1 MVTDDVGALT
11 WVSPSVRSVLGY
23 EPDDLIGRS
32 AFELLVDD
40 DAELAAVEWQR
51 IARNVHTHPPM
62 VYRIRHADGHE
73 IPMTIYAAN
82 VLDDPLVGGVLMA
95 LDDVT
100 DWVSPDEHTRQR
112 EAFAHALLRASA
124 DLVVVTDADG
134 TVRYVSPAVE
144 PMLGYQPG
152 DILGRDTVDLIH
164 PEERDGARDLL
175 RRLDEVS
182 GSAEPSEVRVRHR
195 DGSWR
200 IISVVITDCRD
211 DTAVGGVVFNLR
223 DVTTRRR
230 AEQLVVEQAELLEAV
245 ARGAP
250 LEITLQKIGLMIE
263 HSRPGA
269 ACAIATFE
277 QDGSVRVR
285 SAPNLPGSVVNAI
298 DDAPVGS
305 ALHTSMWH
313 PGPDRWV
320 ELGPDELAGSPLVVS
335 EDRRRC
341 WVGQVTTPAEG
352 IRLGVIVVFD
362 GGTEDVDEDDRSLLD
377 RAVTLVS
384 IAVER
389 RRFESALEYQAMYDP
404 LTGLPNRSLLRSRVQ
419 DALVRASRLD
429 TGVAVLFI
437 DLDRFRVVN
446 DSVGHA
452 IGDELLRAV
461 TERFRGVLR
470 PGDTLGRF
478 GGDSFVVVCAR
489 VAGEP
494 AAIAAA
500 ERFARELQE
509 PFRID
514 DGEVF
519 VTASIGIALADDAT
533 VAAETLI
540 RNADVA
546 MYRAKDQ
553 GRNQHVVF
561 QETVD
566 RRAVEQLALEQALR
580 AGIDNGEFELYFQPA
595 VRLEDGAMT
604 KVEALVRW
612 MRPGHG
618 IVPPAQFI
626 PLAEETGLVV
636 ALGRWVTEHACRQA
650 SAWPALPGGGRV
662 EVAIN
667 LSARQLADPSVLED
681 VERAIVES
689 GADPSHI
696 CFEVTESALVHDVD
710 RAIDRLKALKALGVK
725 IAIDD
730 FGTGYATL
738 DYVRRFTMADY
749 LKIDRSFIDG
759 VEREGSQE
767 AAIVRAA
774 IALAASLGLTVVAE
788 GVETLFQME
797 ALRDL
802 GCELA
807 QGYLFSR
814 PLPAADAVE
823 LLTSPP

>member
-1 MVTDDVGALT
+1 MHA
-11 WVSPSVRSVLGY
+11 VLGY
-23 EPDDLIGRS
+23 DADELIGRS
-32 AFELLVDD
+32 AFELLIDD
-40 DAELAAVEWQR
+40 DAELAAIEWQR
-51 IARNVHTHPPM
+51 IARNIHTHPPM
-62 VYRIRHADGHE
+62 VYRIRHADGGE
-73 IPMTIYAAN
+73 VPMTIYASN
-82 VLDDPLVGGVLMA
+82 VLDDPRVNGVVMA
-95 LDDVT
+95 LDDVS
-100 DWVSPDEHTRQR
+100 DWVSPDEHSRQR

-134 TVRYVSPAVE
+134 LVRYVSPAVE
-144 PMLGYQPG
+144 TVLGYQPNE
-152 DILGRDTVDLIH
+152 IIGRNKLDLIH
-164 PEERDGARDLL
+164 PDEREEASQLMRRFDDQPGPLGA
-175 RRLDEVS
+175 
-182 GSAEPSEVRVRHR
+182 SEVRVRHR
-195 DGSWR
+195 NGSWR
-200 IISVVITDCRD
+200 VLSVVTTDCRED
-211 DTAVGGVVFNLR
+211 VAVGGVVFNLR

-263 HSRPGA
+263 HSRPGCT
-269 ACAIATFE
+269 CAIATFE
-277 QDGSVRVR
+277 PDGALRVR
-285 SAPNLPGSVVNAI
+285 AAPNLPGSVVNAV
-298 DDAPVGS
+298 DDTPESS
-305 ALHTSMWH
+305 ALHWAVAEA
-313 PGPDRWV
+313 GEARWV
-320 ELGPDELAGSPLVVS
+320 ELGAEDLADTPHLGA
-335 EDRRRC
+335 DGRRRC
-341 WVGQVTTPAEG
+341 WVGQVTTPADG
-352 IRLGVIVVFD
+352 VRLGVILVFD
-362 GGTEDVDEDDRSLLD
+362 DGTEELDEEARSLLD
-377 RAVTLVS
+377 RAITLAS

-489 VAGEP
+489 VAGET
-494 AAIAAA
+494 AAVAAA
-500 ERFARELQE
+500 ERFARELEE

-580 AGIDNGEFELYFQPA
+580 SGIDHHEFELYYQPA
-595 VRLEDGAMT
+595 VRLEDGVMT

-618 IVPPAQFI
+618 IVAPASFI

-636 ALGRWVTEHACRQA
+636 PLGRWITDAACRCA
-650 SAWPALPGGGRV
+650 ADWPVLPDGSRV

-667 LSARQLADPSVLED
+667 LSARQLADPGVIEV
-681 VERAIVES
+681 VERALAES
-689 GADPSHI
+689 GVEPGRI
-696 CFEVTESALVHDVD
+696 CFEVTESALVHDLEL
-710 RAIDRLKALKALGVK
+710 AIARLERLKSLGVK

-774 IALAASLGLTVVAE
+774 IALAGSLGLTVVAE

-814 PLPAADAVE
+814 PLPEADAVE

>member
-1 MVTDDVGALT
+1 MLTDEHGTMTWITPSVLDVLGFEPSEVLGRSCFDLLDGDDV
-11 WVSPSVRSVLGY
+11 
-23 EPDDLIGRS
+23 D
-32 AFELLVDD
+32 
-40 DAELAAVEWQR
+40 LAAIEWQK
-51 IARNVHTHPPM
+51 IARNLHTHPPM
-62 VYRIRHADGHE
+62 VYRIRHATGR
-73 IPMTIYAAN
+73 IVPMTIYASN
-82 VLDDPLVGGVLMA
+82 LLDHPLVGGILLA

-100 DWVSPDEHTRQR
+100 DWVAPDEHSRQR

-124 DLVVVTDADG
+124 DLVVVTDEAG
-134 TVRYVSPAVE
+134 VLHYVSPAVG
-144 PMLGYQPG
+144 PMLGYAPNDLIGRNQIELVHPDELVEAGGLFERLAEDPG
-152 DILGRDTVDLIH
+152 DSVR
-164 PEERDGARDLL
+164 A
-175 RRLDEVS
+175 
-182 GSAEPSEVRVRHR
+182 EVRIRHA
-195 DGSWR
+195 DGGWR
-200 IISVVITDCRD
+200 ILSVLATDCRD
-211 DTAVGGVVFNLR
+211 DPAVGGIVLNAR

-250 LEITLQKIGLMIE
+250 LELTLQKIGLMIE
-263 HSRPGA
+263 HARPGST
-269 ACAIATFE
+269 CAVATFE
-277 QDGSVRVR
+277 PDGSLRVR
-285 SAPNLPGSVVNAI
+285 AAPNLPGSVVNAL
-298 DDAPVGS
+298 DDLDTGTPLHLALVTDGDDRWIEVGAEELDETPKVGS
-305 ALHTSMWH
+305 
-313 PGPDRWV
+313 P
-320 ELGPDELAGSPLVVS
+320 E
-335 EDRRRC
+335 RRRC
-341 WVGQVTTPAEG
+341 RVGQVTAPADG
-352 IRLGVIVVFD
+352 VRLGAILVFD
-362 GGTEDVDEDDRSLLD
+362 DGTPRADDESSDVLD
-377 RAVTLVS
+377 RAITLAS

-404 LTGLPNRSLLRSRVQ
+404 LTGLPNRALLRARVH
-419 DALVRASRLD
+419 DALMRASRLE
-429 TGVAVLFI
+429 TGVAVLFV

-452 IGDELLRAV
+452 VGDELLRAV
-461 TERFRGVLR
+461 TERFRAVLL

-489 VAGEP
+489 VAGE
-494 AAIAAA
+494 AAAVAAA
-500 ERFARELQE
+500 ERFARELE
-509 PFRID
+509 APFRID

-519 VTASIGIALADDAT
+519 VTASIGIALADDASIP
-533 VAAETLI
+533 AEALI

-580 AGIDNGEFELYFQPA
+580 AGIDNCEFELYYQPA
-595 VRLEDGAMT
+595 VRLADGAMT

-612 MRPGHG
+612 MRPGEG
-618 IVPPAQFI
+618 VVPPGQFI

-636 ALGRWVTEHACRQA
+636 PLGRWITQEACQRA
-650 SAWPALPGGGRV
+650 ATWPVLPDGSRV

-667 LSARQLADPSVLED
+667 LSARQLADPGVIEVVED
-681 VERAIVES
+681 AIRTS
-689 GADPSHI
+689 GVDPSRI
-696 CFEVTESALVHDVD
+696 CFEVTESALVHDLD
-710 RAIDRLKALKALGVK
+710 RAIDRLERLKALGVK

-749 LKIDRSFIDG
+749 LKIDRAFVDG

-774 IALAASLGLTVVAE
+774 IALASSLGLTTVAE

-797 ALRDL
+797 ALREL

-814 PLPAADAVE
+814 PLPADDAVE